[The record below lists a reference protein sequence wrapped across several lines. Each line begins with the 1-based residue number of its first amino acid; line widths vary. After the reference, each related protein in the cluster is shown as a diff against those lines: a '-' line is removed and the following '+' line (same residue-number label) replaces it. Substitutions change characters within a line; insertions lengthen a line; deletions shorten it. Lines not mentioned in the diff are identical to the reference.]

1 MTGPSNPLF
10 TYASYNG
17 FFITIEHDTL
27 DTPAEGGDNWD
38 ITSAGM
44 LTSHKMRGTGHNASF
59 IDVNRAEIDGSTIT
73 SMGAFSGGRAKLFA
87 HLDDGTTF
95 DITSGGPGLSVAWF
109 ELADGRI
116 LLAIEGTQ
124 QLLTL

>member
-10 TYASYNG
+10 TYASHNG

-44 LTSHKMRGTGHNASF
+44 LTSSQNEGH
-59 IDVNRAEIDGSTIT
+59 
-73 SMGAFSGGRAKLFA
+73 
-87 HLDDGTTF
+87 
-95 DITSGGPGLSVAWF
+95 GPQRQF
-109 ELADGRI
+109 Y
-116 LLAIEGTQ
+116 
-124 QLLTL
+124 